1 MLEGGGIAGAQRAE
15 QRTLLV
21 IRAASREPLARRRST
36 VEDRRRE
43 IGAADE
49 NASAFAELVQ
59 QLDARRIAERHA
71 AEVQDDRLAAVER
84 IATGSSQLGGRFP
97 REPAL
102 HVEGGDVVRGVGTRD
117 LEHHAPRHPQATCRP
132 AGGPAFG
139 GFASPHAELAVRADR
154 GAANPPRRAAA
165 AATAFRGSATVGAHR
180 RRRAKRPETAG
191 DPAASQLEAPD
202 RHQDRQGAGWPSAM
216 TCRELNDLLADY
228 LGRELP
234 SAVRSRVDAHLL
246 TCRPCV
252 AYVRS
257 YEQTVRELKAMRDGL
272 EERLPQSAPPGLVD
286 AVLDTTVRASRPR
299 RG

>member
-1 MLEGGGIAGAQRAE
+1 
-15 QRTLLV
+15 
-21 IRAASREPLARRRST
+21 
-36 VEDRRRE
+36 
-43 IGAADE
+43 
-49 NASAFAELVQ
+49 
-59 QLDARRIAERHA
+59 
-71 AEVQDDRLAAVER
+71 
-84 IATGSSQLGGRFP
+84 
-97 REPAL
+97 
-102 HVEGGDVVRGVGTRD
+102 
-117 LEHHAPRHPQATCRP
+117 
-132 AGGPAFG
+132 
-139 GFASPHAELAVRADR
+139 
-154 GAANPPRRAAA
+154 
-165 AATAFRGSATVGAHR
+165 
-180 RRRAKRPETAG
+180 
-191 DPAASQLEAPD
+191 
-202 RHQDRQGAGWPSAM
+202 M